1 MPIRKKE
8 KIVAKTATIQNRVDP
23 DIKNNAQII
32 LKKLNISMSEAISMY
47 LSQITL
53 HKGIPFE
60 IKIPNEVTAKTL
72 KDSENGRNIYKVDSV
87 DALFQEL
94 DHCSTH
100 LLLIVIAFYRVLSG
114 GSAIFV
120 IEWS

>member
-1 MPIRKKE
+1 MG
-8 KIVAKTATIQNRVDP
+8 KTATIQTRVDP
-23 DIKNNAQII
+23 TIKQNAQII

-72 KDSENGRNIYKVDSV
+72 IDSENGNNLHKVNSV
-87 DALFQEL
+87 DELFEEL
-94 DHCSTH
+94 DS
-100 LLLIVIAFYRVLSG
+100 
-114 GSAIFV
+114 
-120 IEWS
+120 